1 MKTIRIA
8 YENNN
13 IDSEWTNFL
22 MGGCNREEE
31 PSSSHVTTRHD
42 DTYKRNGTCKNNRNN
57 SNNSNIDTTCKKKTT
72 IATTSSSAYITD
84 DRDQSNG
91 GDHRDDYN
99 HSTHANE
106 TKQQTQPYHDDIT
119 CKYNNEC
126 NGECNNKCNGEC
138 NNKCNS
144 EHNNE
149 CNSEHNNECN
159 SNYRNNG
166 DRSDSG
172 DGDTSDTF
180 IAPPVDKVPTCSPIY
195 ISTKT
200 KISFLNTPIDIKKV
214 FWDIPVMP
222 YASQRPGIIKK
233 QIKFSCTTKEELEE
247 IEAHAQK
254 ELDKNDGFIETQIIE
269 HIDNPDGRIKFKDHR
284 KINIGLSKK
293 DILNCRSK
301 KKRAFFN
308 CFVLIIRVED
318 ENSPPDARIFKE
330 MHIKVFNTGKLEIP
344 GIQHDD
350 SLQNVIDI
358 LIRTLKIIVGEHIDC
373 KKDNCE
379 TVLINSNFNCGFYI
393 DRDKLYNIL
402 KYKYRINS
410 NYDSCS
416 YPGIQC
422 KFFYYTGRN
431 HNNHVDDGNDK
442 TIQSNKD
449 KHQDHIQNGQQP
461 AANLSDYIEISF
473 MIFRTGSVLIVG
485 KCEDY
490 VLHDIYD
497 FIKELFRV
505 EFLNI
510 YSHIIQP
517 DDNIV
522 KKHVPKLRTRVIVND
537 M

>member
-1 MKTIRIA
+1 MKIVYA
-8 YENNN
+8 AHKEENN
-13 IDSEWTNFL
+13 IDNEWSNFL
-22 MGGCNREEE
+22 MGTGCCDREEE
-31 PSSSHVTTRHD
+31 SHSQSMRHANK
-42 DTYKRNGTCKNNRNN
+42 YNNNKNSTCKNKGSHLN
-57 SNNSNIDTTCKKKTT
+57 DACKKIVTETTTT
-72 IATTSSSAYITD
+72 IITTTIIPCENNKND
-84 DRDQSNG
+84 HCG
-91 GDHRDDYN
+91 GDNEIKKQIPSYESYNAYHADAPCKRKYNKHTKSECERECERECENNYDTDGNTDGNNTYDTDGNTDGNNNNTDSDNRDD
-99 HSTHANE
+99 AAD
-106 TKQQTQPYHDDIT
+106 PL
-119 CKYNNEC
+119 
-126 NGECNNKCNGEC
+126 
-138 NNKCNS
+138 
-144 EHNNE
+144 
-149 CNSEHNNECN
+149 
-159 SNYRNNG
+159 
-166 DRSDSG
+166 
-172 DGDTSDTF
+172 
-180 IAPPVDKVPTCSPIY
+180 VPTCSPIY

-214 FWDIPVMP
+214 FWDIPIMS
-222 YASQRPGIIKK
+222 YASQCSGIIKK

-247 IEAHAQK
+247 IEAHTQK
-254 ELDKNDGFIETQIIE
+254 EIDKNDGFIETQIIE

-301 KKRAFFN
+301 QKRAFFN
-308 CFVLIIRVED
+308 CFVLIIRLED

-358 LIRTLKIIVGEHIDC
+358 LIRTLKVIVGEHIEC

-422 KFFYYTGRN
+422 KFFYYIGRT
-431 HNNHVDDGNDK
+431 DDECVR
-442 TIQSNKD
+442 
-449 KHQDHIQNGQQP
+449 IQNGQQP
-461 AANLSDYIEISF
+461 TANLPDYIEISF

-517 DDNIV
+517 DDNVV
-522 KKHVPKLRTRVIVND
+522 KKHVPKLRTRTIINSS
-537 M
+537 

>member
-1 MKTIRIA
+1 M
-8 YENNN
+8 
-13 IDSEWTNFL
+13 S
-22 MGGCNREEE
+22 
-31 PSSSHVTTRHD
+31 
-42 DTYKRNGTCKNNRNN
+42 
-57 SNNSNIDTTCKKKTT
+57 
-72 IATTSSSAYITD
+72 
-84 DRDQSNG
+84 
-91 GDHRDDYN
+91 
-99 HSTHANE
+99 
-106 TKQQTQPYHDDIT
+106 
-119 CKYNNEC
+119 
-126 NGECNNKCNGEC
+126 
-138 NNKCNS
+138 
-144 EHNNE
+144 
-149 CNSEHNNECN
+149 
-159 SNYRNNG
+159 
-166 DRSDSG
+166 
-172 DGDTSDTF
+172 
-180 IAPPVDKVPTCSPIY
+180 
-195 ISTKT
+195 
-200 KISFLNTPIDIKKV
+200 
-214 FWDIPVMP
+214 
-222 YASQRPGIIKK
+222 YASQCSGIIKK

-247 IEAHAQK
+247 IEAHTQT
-254 ELDKNDGFIETQIIE
+254 EIDKNDGFIETQIIE

-308 CFVLIIRVED
+308 CFVLIIRLED

-350 SLQNVIDI
+350 SLQNVINI
-358 LIRTLKIIVGEHIDC
+358 LIRTLKVIVGEHIEC

-422 KFFYYTGRN
+422 KFFYY
-431 HNNHVDDGNDK
+431 VDHTT
-442 TIQSNKD
+442 TIQSKNE
-449 KHQDHIQNGQQP
+449 HSQTGQQP
-461 AANLSDYIEISF
+461 TTNLTDYIEISF

-517 DDNIV
+517 GDDVV
-522 KKHVPKLRTRVIVND
+522 KKHVPKLRTRTIVNNS
-537 M
+537 

>member
-1 MKTIRIA
+1 MKA
-8 YENNN
+8 LYGNN
-13 IDSEWTNFL
+13 IDNDWNNFL
-22 MGGCNREEE
+22 MGCTYEEE
-31 PSSSHVTTRHD
+31 PPHSKKSNTNNNTH
-42 DTYKRNGTCKNNRNN
+42 KNNRNSSLMTDN
-57 SNNSNIDTTCKKKTT
+57 VKGKKRIKITKNED
-72 IATTSSSAYITD
+72 ITSRCHGDDSDQELTD
-84 DRDQSNG
+84 VTDS
-91 GDHRDDYN
+91 YVW
-99 HSTHANE
+99 NE
-106 TKQQTQPYHDDIT
+106 TNYSDGGGNNYKSDDEE
-119 CKYNNEC
+119 K
-126 NGECNNKCNGEC
+126 KSSRM
-138 NNKCNS
+138 NS
-144 EHNNE
+144 AEMFN
-149 CNSEHNNECN
+149 
-159 SNYRNNG
+159 
-166 DRSDSG
+166 
-172 DGDTSDTF
+172 TL
-180 IAPPVDKVPTCSPIY
+180 PVEVPSCSPIY

-214 FWDIPVMP
+214 FWDIPIMP
-222 YASQRPGIIKK
+222 YASQCSGIIKK
-233 QIKFSCTTKEELEE
+233 QIKFSCTTREELEE
-247 IEAHAQK
+247 IEAQTKK
-254 ELDKNDGFIETQIIE
+254 EFDKNESFIETQIIE

-293 DILNCRSK
+293 DILNCRCK

-344 GIQHDD
+344 GIQHND

-358 LIRTLKIIVGEHIDC
+358 LIRILKTIVGEHIEC
-373 KKDNCE
+373 QKDNCE

-422 KFFYYTGRN
+422 KFFYYTGKGGGCN
-431 HNNHVDDGNDK
+431 TLNEDSNNIDSKLDIV
-442 TIQSNKD
+442 
-449 KHQDHIQNGQQP
+449 QNGQQP
-461 AANLSDYIEISF
+461 TTNLNDYIEISF

-497 FIKELFRV
+497 FIKEMFRV

-510 YSHIIQP
+510 YSHIIKP
-517 DDNIV
+517 EDEAL
-522 KKHVPKLRTRVIVND
+522 KKHVPKLRTRVIVNNI
-537 M
+537 